1 MECKGTITQVLGK
14 DGQNLN
20 VLLSL
25 TDTNPESLNDL
36 FNQEL
41 SVRLIKYHP
50 KRSQDSNSYL
60 WVLLSKM
67 AEKLRTSK
75 EELYEFKLRQ
85 YGVPYEK
92 EDGSHVVI
100 AMKEGI
106 PLKDLPGHWL
116 WLKDTNG
123 ASNYL
128 MLKGTSEYDSAEMA
142 RFLDMIVQDAK
153 DLGIETLTP
162 DELERMKNEWTQ
174 YCSKKKSATSAEPQS
189 T

>member
-1 MECKGTITQVLGK
+1 MECKGELKQVLGK
-14 DGQNLN
+14 DGKSLN
-20 VLLSL
+20 ILLTL

-50 KRSQDSNSYL
+50 KRSLDANSYL

-67 AEKLRTSK
+67 AEKLRTSR

-100 AMKEGI
+100 AMKSSVS
-106 PLKDLPGHWL
+106 LKELPGHWV
-116 WLKDTNG
+116 WLKDVNG
-123 ASNYL
+123 ASNY
-128 MLKGTSEYDSAEMA
+128 MMIKGTSEYDSAEMA
-142 RFLDMIVQDAK
+142 KFLDMIIQDAK

-162 DELERMKNEWTQ
+162 SELQQMKEDWEKRYGKKNSDEHPNG
-174 YCSKKKSATSAEPQS
+174 
-189 T
+189 